1 MDLLLKKTNKMT
13 IQEMIK
19 TGTVVDVRTPA
30 EFAGGNV
37 NGSVNIPL
45 QELANR
51 LEELRALKQPLVLCC
66 ASGGRSGMA
75 DQMLSAHGFD
85 CVNGGGW
92 LEVNYYANQN

>member
-1 MDLLLKKTNKMT
+1 MT

-19 TGTVVDVRTPA
+19 LGTVVDVRTPD
-30 EFAGGNV
+30 EFAGGYMK
-37 NGSVNIPL
+37 GSVNIPL
-45 QELANR
+45 QELFHR
-51 LEELRALKQPLVLCC
+51 MEELKAMKQPLVLCC

-75 DQMLSAHGFD
+75 VQMLSAQGFD

>member
-1 MDLLLKKTNKMT
+1 MT

-19 TGTVVDVRTPA
+19 SGTVVDVRTPA

-45 QELANR
+45 QELPNR
-51 LEELRALKQPLVLCC
+51 LDELRALKQPLVLCC

-75 DQMLSAHGFD
+75 DQMLSAQGFD

-92 LEVNYYANQN
+92 LEVNYYVNQN